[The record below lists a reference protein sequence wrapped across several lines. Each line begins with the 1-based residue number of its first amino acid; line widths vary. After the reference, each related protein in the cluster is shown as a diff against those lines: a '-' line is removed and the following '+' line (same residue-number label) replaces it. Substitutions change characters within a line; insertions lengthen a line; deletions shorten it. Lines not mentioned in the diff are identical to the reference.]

1 MLRVKDLMTDI
12 PAVVSPTTSLR
23 RVVELMK
30 AEGCRQLPVLDKGE
44 LVGIITDRDVRL
56 VVRAP
61 ATLTEAREDMAVLE
75 SVSAE
80 MCMTANPLAVSPEM
94 PAFKAADLLSS
105 YKFGALP
112 VVDDGLLVGIL
123 SVTDFLKHFASETTP
138 MDPSDSDEPT
148 GS

>member
-12 PAVVSPTTSLR
+12 PAVVTPTTSLR